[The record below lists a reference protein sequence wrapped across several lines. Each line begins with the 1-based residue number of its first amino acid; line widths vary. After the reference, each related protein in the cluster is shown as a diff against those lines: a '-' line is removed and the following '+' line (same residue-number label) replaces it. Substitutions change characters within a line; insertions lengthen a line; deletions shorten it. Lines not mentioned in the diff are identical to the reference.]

1 VYITKTEISLSVFKL
16 PKVSLQIWN
25 QRDELYR
32 PCVPESRYHGSR
44 SDPCIFSS
52 LLAISL
58 CISLK
63 RRYLCQFLN
72 YQKYR
77 SKSGISATS
86 TMDPA
91 CRNHD
96 IMDREAIRA
105 SFHLTD
111 VSLCISLKRRYLC
124 QFWSYQKYR
133 SKSGISVTSSI
144 DPACRNYD
152 IIDRGAIRA
161 SFRLTDV
168 SLCISLKRRYLCQFS
183 SYQKYRSK
191 SGISVTSSIDTACR
205 NHDIM
210 DRGAIRA
217 SFVPSLQYHCVYH

>member
-1 VYITKTEISLSVFKL
+1 VHLLFPPCNITVYITKTEISLSVLKL

-25 QRDELYR
+25 QRDELHR
-32 PCVPESRYHGSR
+32 SCVSKLRYHGSR
-44 SDPCIFSS
+44 SDPCIFCSQ
-52 LLAISL
+52 LAISL

-63 RRYLCQFLN
+63 RKYLCQFSN

-86 TMDPA
+86 SIDRA
-91 CRNHD
+91 CLYYDIRN
-96 IMDREAIRA
+96 RKAIRA

-133 SKSGISVTSSI
+133 SKSGISATSSI
-144 DPACRNYD
+144 DPA
-152 IIDRGAIRA
+152 
-161 SFRLTDV
+161 F
-168 SLCISLKRRYLCQFS
+168 
-183 SYQKYRSK
+183 
-191 SGISVTSSIDTACR
+191 R

-217 SFVPSLQYHCVYH
+217 SFHLTDASLCLSLKRWYLHSDYLLSEASFKRKDARIAIVILVI